1 VSGDPRLA
9 LVAGAR
15 AVADGGLVVG
25 TAGNLSVRTG
35 DAMLITPRGSRLADI
50 DPSRCVRVRLADGA
64 VVEDVPDGVTASSE
78 TPLHRAVYAATD
90 ARAIVHTHSRFATV
104 MSTLVEELPPVHY
117 ATTAFGGR
125 VRVAPYATFGSDE
138 LAKHVAAAL
147 EGRRAALLANHG
159 AVVIADAVEAAVD
172 LALQLEWLASVAYYA
187 TLAGRPS
194 LLDDE
199 QLDAVTRQAR
209 TLRHAMAG
217 RS

>member
-1 VSGDPRLA
+1 VSDDLRLA

-25 TAGNLSVRTG
+25 TAGNLSVRSG
-35 DAMLITPRGSRLADI
+35 DAMLITPRGSRLRDV
-50 DPSRCVRVRLADGA
+50 DQRRCVRVRLADGA
-64 VVEDVPDGVTASSE
+64 VVDEVPDGVMASSE
-78 TPLHRAVYAATD
+78 TPLHRAVYATTEAS
-90 ARAIVHTHSRFATV
+90 AIVHTHSRFATV

-138 LAKHVAAAL
+138 LAEHVAAAL

-159 AVVIADAVEAAVD
+159 AVAIADTVDAAVD

-209 TLRHAMAG
+209 ALRYTMAA

>member
-1 VSGDPRLA
+1 MSERERPVNCRDDARLA

-35 DAMLITPRGSRLADI
+35 DVMLITPRASRLADI
-50 DPSRCVRVRLADGA
+50 DPARCAPVRLADGA
-64 VVEDVPDGVTASSE
+64 VMGELPDGVMASSE

-90 ARAIVHTHSRFATV
+90 AGAIVHTHSRFATV

-125 VRVAPYATFGSDE
+125 VRVAPYAN
-138 LAKHVAAAL
+138 VAAAL
-147 EGRRAALLANHG
+147 VGRRAALLANHG
-159 AVVIADAVEAAVD
+159 AVTLADTVEAAVD
-172 LALQLEWLASVAYYA
+172 LALELEWLAEVAYYA

-194 LLDDE
+194 LLSDE
-199 QLDAVTRQAR
+199 QLEAVTRQAR
-209 TLRHAMAG
+209 DLRYA
-217 RS
+217 SS